1 MPMLRPIRGAAVHPA
16 KTLQQSVRQRPT
28 AKEILRPAVPTDGVR
43 FSGASQ
49 PPSPSED
56 EAQQMQAIYN
66 AFLEK
71 DFETF
76 NTLKASYIEAHP
88 QSFSNPATSQEAFV
102 LQLPHPDFLVGT
114 DLNPM
119 DLNHVRFTTDNGQPV
134 NLQGQS
140 FSGKDL
146 SRFDT
151 TNCNL
156 RGVQYDQNTFLPVTL
171 DPDAAGMI
179 LSITTGEAP
188 SFLPEETTTKPD
200 TTATTQPGQQKSLE
214 EEVEDLMREADEI
227 IKKLPQPSTNPPP
240 SNNSD
245 SDVTLG
251 DALDELADT
260 ASELADKAKSA
271 AKKTLKALKEGL
283 GW

>member
-1 MPMLRPIRGAAVHPA
+1 MMEPVIHPA
-16 KTLQQSVRQRPT
+16 GTLQQTVQQQLRPT
-28 AKEILRPAVPTDGVR
+28 AKEILRPNVPTDWVR
-43 FSGASQ
+43 FSGSASQ
-49 PPSPSED
+49 PPTPSED
-56 EAQQMQAIYN
+56 EAQQMQAIYQ
-66 AFLEK
+66 AFLDK
-71 DFETF
+71 DFEAF
-76 NTLKASYIEAHP
+76 NTLKASYVEAHP
-88 QSFSNPATSQEAFV
+88 KSFSSHAASPDAFV

-119 DLNHVRFTTDNGQPV
+119 DLSHVRFTTANGQPV

-146 SRFDT
+146 SLFDT
-151 TNCNL
+151 ANCNL

-171 DPDAAGMI
+171 DPDDVGMV
-179 LSITTGEAP
+179 LSITTGETP
-188 SFLPEETTTKPD
+188 SFLPENTAQPD
-200 TTATTQPGQQKSLE
+200 AATTPPGQPKSLE

-227 IKKLPQPSTNPPP
+227 IKNLPQSSTPPP
-240 SNNSD
+240 SNNDSD

-271 AKKTLKALKEGL
+271 AQKALKALKEGL